1 MDNLGITLQDYSNFG
16 HGAGNA
22 SQAELDEL
30 VKAMSAGAITG
41 RDTANSTTAS
51 GAPLKTESLETTL
64 KVLTSTERDI
74 VFWKMIPKLPA
85 YNTVEEYNQ
94 LSSYG
99 ADGGA
104 FTNEGELP
112 ENSDSVYVRKAELVK
127 FMGVTREVTHPMQLV
142 STMVGNMIQKEVQNG
157 TQWLLR
163 QVDQALF
170 HGKSSNV
177 PQEWNGFY
185 AQHFTGFNSTLD
197 AYQNSEVI
205 VDCRGYRLDDD
216 FVESAAAGINV
227 NFGFADKIIAPPA
240 VFSNY
245 VKNFHERKLIQPNTQ
260 QVQAGIMGQKVVK
273 IVTQFGDID
282 IVDDKFAR
290 KGSLSRIVGSAG
302 LSVKA
307 PVAITPDGT
316 TPVAAVA
323 ADTLTRFG
331 GTPSY
336 AGDYFYAVAAK
347 NRYGE
352 GTLTALSNSVVSV
365 ATTASV
371 DLKFTD
377 GGGSY
382 PATSYVI
389 YRSEKTP
396 AGAIGVTSL
405 YPIIEIS
412 KAELTAGYD
421 GAAAGLVRDRNRK
434 IANTEDALMLEHSEQ
449 VYAFKQLAPLMKM
462 DLATLAPS
470 TRFMI
475 LLYGTPILYAPK
487 KWVKLINIGSTK
499 KA

>member
-1 MDNLGITLQDYSNFG
+1 MENLGVTLQDYANFG
-16 HGAGNA
+16 QGAGNA

-30 VKAMSAGAITG
+30 IKAMSAGAITG
-41 RDTANSTTAS
+41 RETTNLTTAS

-64 KVLTSTERDI
+64 KVLTNTERDI
-74 VFWKMIPKLPA
+74 VFWKLVPKLPA

-112 ENSDSVYVRKAELVK
+112 ENADSVYIRKAELVK

-170 HGKSSNV
+170 FGNASNV
-177 PQEWNGFY
+177 PQEWNGY
-185 AQHFTGFNSTLD
+185 HIQHQTGFGGATLD
-197 AYQNSEVI
+197 AYQDSEVVI
-205 VDCRGYRLDDD
+205 DCRGYRLDDD
-216 FVESAAAGINV
+216 FVEAASAGINA

-245 VKNFHERKLIQPNTQ
+245 VKGFHERKLIQPNTQ
-260 QVQAGIMGQKVVK
+260 QVQAGVMGQKVVK

-290 KGSLSRIVGSAG
+290 KGSLSRIAGSTG

-307 PVAITPDGT
+307 PVAIVPDGS
-316 TPVAAVA
+316 TPVAAA
-323 ADTLTRFG
+323 SDTSNRFQ

-336 AGDYFYAVAAK
+336 AGDYFYAVAPK

-352 GTLTALSNSVVSV
+352 GPLTALSNSVVSV
-365 ATTASV
+365 STSQSV
-371 DLKFTD
+371 DLKFAD

-389 YRSEKTP
+389 YRSVKTP
-396 AGAIGVTSL
+396 GTLIGVTPL
-405 YPIIEIS
+405 YPIFEIS
-412 KAELTAGYD
+412 KAELTAGFD
-421 GAAAGLVRDRNRK
+421 GAAAGLVRDKNRY
-434 IANTEDALMLEHSEQ
+434 IANTEKALTIEHSDQ
-449 VYAFKQLAPLMKM
+449 VYSFKQLAPLMKM
-462 DLATLAPS
+462 DLAILAPS

-487 KWVKLINIGSTK
+487 KWAKLINIGTTA